1 MRNLAL
7 AIAATTVLALTAGEA
22 AAQAR
27 CRVMDPTGTPLNV
40 RTGPNGRVVGEID
53 NGALVTIYDRTT
65 DARGRPWVYVGRY
78 SDGRAMGW
86 VYREFI
92 ACF

>member
-1 MRNLAL
+1 MRKITLATAAL
-7 AIAATTVLALTAGEA
+7 AALAVTAAEVQ
-22 AAQAR
+22 AQSR

-40 RTGPNGRVVGEID
+40 RTGPNGRIVGEID